1 MLRNL
6 KILDCSRVLAGPLC
20 AQTLSSLGARVIK
33 VEPPSGDLTR
43 RWKGSEGGV
52 EAYFGAVNRG
62 KESVLLDL
70 KGTSGRSRL
79 RGLIQECDVVVHNY
93 LPSVAS
99 KLGLDYSS
107 CAAVN
112 PKIIHASVSGYGA
125 DVNEPGY
132 DIIASAEYG
141 LTSCTGDVAPGVKPG
156 VALVDSM
163 AGLNLACGILSKVVE
178 RGEGRMRDGRVH
190 TSLAK
195 TCVAGLANV
204 GHSSLNGGERKE
216 RYGNAHESI
225 VPYQAFECANGWM
238 VIGVGTDAQFEEFM
252 GLIHLEVDPKWRGN
266 EGRVKDR
273 EALCGAIE
281 AVMAA
286 NTVEEWIEKFSGA
299 KFARGKVREVNEALS
314 CPKISDM
321 VQDMEDGEGNTFRAI
336 GSPIETDYDWGA
348 GTFPP
353 TLGQHTDSVMREFNI
368 E

>member
-20 AQTLSSLGARVIK
+20 TQTLSSLGARVIK

-70 KGTSGRSRL
+70 KGTSGRSQL
-79 RGLIQECDVVVHNY
+79 RGLIKECDVVVHNY

-156 VALVDSM
+156 VA
-163 AGLNLACGILSKVVE
+163 
-178 RGEGRMRDGRVH
+178 
-190 TSLAK
+190 
-195 TCVAGLANV
+195 
-204 GHSSLNGGERKE
+204 
-216 RYGNAHESI
+216 
-225 VPYQAFECANGWM
+225 
-238 VIGVGTDAQFEEFM
+238 
-252 GLIHLEVDPKWRGN
+252 
-266 EGRVKDR
+266 
-273 EALCGAIE
+273 
-281 AVMAA
+281 
-286 NTVEEWIEKFSGA
+286 
-299 KFARGKVREVNEALS
+299 
-314 CPKISDM
+314 
-321 VQDMEDGEGNTFRAI
+321 
-336 GSPIETDYDWGA
+336 
-348 GTFPP
+348 
-353 TLGQHTDSVMREFNI
+353 
-368 E
+368 